1 MAALD
6 NTIQITPEA
15 LKTSFAKYRKDII
28 QMPVRALDEAA
39 KFMSRRVGVR
49 GKETVGELAGDMELG
64 PYSLTRKDE
73 NGVTITGRTLE
84 TFLGSCVKPFEPNA
98 VRESIWGSNVFQGE
112 ALKNQPITKLI
123 GMFLAGKI
131 GEALFKNLFT
141 MKRNP
146 AGSGTADLADGF
158 KTISDADI
166 KAKAI
171 STEKGNLFNTTE
183 MTGVNAVDAVE
194 AFYDAADAK
203 LQGINT
209 YMFMNS
215 HELTLYRRCYRD
227 KYGTV
232 NWNNE
237 FNHNKMD
244 GASNCTL
251 VGLDNVPKGYKIITP
266 GSNMLIGLA
275 TEGDKAN
282 FGVEDSLDSHFL
294 VDFIATMYFGTQFE
308 TISKERILFGY
319 DTIPSE

>member
-1 MAALD
+1 
-6 NTIQITPEA
+6 
-15 LKTSFAKYRKDII
+15 
-28 QMPVRALDEAA
+28 
-39 KFMSRRVGVR
+39 
-49 GKETVGELAGDMELG
+49 
-64 PYSLTRKDE
+64 
-73 NGVTITGRTLE
+73 
-84 TFLGSCVKPFEPNA
+84 
-98 VRESIWGSNVFQGE
+98 
-112 ALKNQPITKLI
+112 
-123 GMFLAGKI
+123 
-131 GEALFKNLFT
+131 

-171 STEKGNLFNTTE
+171 SVEKGNLFNTTA

-194 AFYDAADAK
+194 AFYDHADAK

-266 GSNMLIGLA
+266 GSNM
-275 TEGDKAN
+275 AN

-319 DTIPSE
+319 DTIPAE

>member
-1 MAALD
+1 
-6 NTIQITPEA
+6 
-15 LKTSFAKYRKDII
+15 
-28 QMPVRALDEAA
+28 
-39 KFMSRRVGVR
+39 
-49 GKETVGELAGDMELG
+49 MELG

-84 TFLGSCVKPFEPNA
+84 TFLGSCVKPFEPNK
-98 VRESIWGSNVFQGE
+98 VRESIYGSNVFQGE

-131 GEALFKNLFT
+131 GEALFKYLFT
-141 MKRNP
+141 MKRNL

-158 KTISDADI
+158 KTISDAEI
-166 KAKAI
+166 KSKAI
-171 STEKGNLFNTTE
+171 AVEKGNLCNTTA
-183 MTGVNAVDAVE
+183 MTGVNAVDAIE
-194 AFYDAADAK
+194 AFYDAADEK
-203 LQGINT
+203 LKGT
-209 YMFMNS
+209 STCMFMNS

-237 FNHNKMD
+237 FNHNKLD

-251 VGLDNVPKGYKIITP
+251 VGLDNVPAGYKIITP

-275 TEGDKAN
+275 AEGDKAN
-282 FGVEDSLDSHFL
+282 FGVEKSLDSHFL
-294 VDFIATMYFGTQFE
+294 VDFVATMYFGTQFE
-308 TISKERILFGY
+308 SISKERILFGY